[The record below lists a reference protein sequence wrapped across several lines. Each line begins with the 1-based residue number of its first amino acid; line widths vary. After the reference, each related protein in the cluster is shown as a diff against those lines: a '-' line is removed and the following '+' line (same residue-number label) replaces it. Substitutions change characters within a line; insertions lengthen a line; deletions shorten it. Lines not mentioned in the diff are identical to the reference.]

1 MYSEWCEVKEFG
13 IPKVETENAV
23 RYHLRCSKKKE
34 LSKRSLF
41 KNNFINFCY
50 IQTSKIYDYGMW
62 YYKLIFKPTLN
73 ILKNAKI
80 LKQEFTCKD
89 WRYII
94 PNRKLDVVV
103 MPENLVNS
111 MNKCSINKTK
121 LLPSIRQAKT
131 CSKTHYWARIG
142 QR

>member
-1 MYSEWCEVKEFG
+1 M
-13 IPKVETENAV
+13 
-23 RYHLRCSKKKE
+23 
-34 LSKRSLF
+34 
-41 KNNFINFCY
+41 
-50 IQTSKIYDYGMW
+50 
-62 YYKLIFKPTLN
+62 
-73 ILKNAKI
+73 NAKI

-131 CSKTHYWARIG
+131 CSKTHY
-142 QR
+142 